1 MISVMR
7 PEFPPAVMRPEF
19 PPALPLQV
27 ADQCVKCGMCLPHC
41 PTYNVT
47 LDEAES
53 PRGRLALMQGLAHGA
68 IAPDDA
74 MAAHLDGCLT
84 CRACEV
90 VCPAKVPY
98 GRLIDSAREQLAA
111 WRPQR
116 TRAARLMAAVLT
128 HPLLRALVVAPL
140 LLYQR
145 LGLQALVRKLR
156 LLGSGRLARLESLLP
171 RLHWPRLPAASADA
185 GAADVMLF
193 ANCTSPLAEP
203 QTLRAAVAL
212 LEAAGCR
219 VAVPQDQGCCGAMH
233 QHAGLPEPA
242 RGCASRNVAA
252 FAGAA
257 PVVGVASGCTAQ
269 LLEYELML
277 GEAGTQFARRA
288 RDLGGFLLS
297 HPGFAALRFR
307 PLEARVL
314 VHTPCT
320 QRNVVKAPDTTR
332 QLLARIPGLRLE
344 ALDSACCGAAG
355 SYFVTQPAMA
365 DALLE
370 PKLEMARRTQPDLLV
385 SSNAGC
391 AMHLAAGLRRAGLEV
406 RVLHPLALLEEQR
419 ARPPA

>member
-1 MISVMR
+1 MIS
-7 PEFPPAVMRPEF
+7 AMRPEF

-41 PTYNVT
+41 PTYRVT

-53 PRGRLALMQGLAHGA
+53 PRGRLALMQGLAHGV
-68 IAPDDA
+68 ITPDAA
-74 MAAHLDGCLT
+74 MEAHLDRCLT

-90 VCPAKVPY
+90 VCPARVPY
-98 GRLIDSAREQLAA
+98 GRLIDATRERLAA
-111 WRPQR
+111 HRPQR

-128 HPLLRALVVAPL
+128 RPVLRALVVAPL
-140 LLYQR
+140 VLYQR
-145 LGLQALVRKLR
+145 LGLQWVVRRLR
-156 LLGSGRLARLESLLP
+156 LLGRGPLARLESLLP
-171 RLHWPRLPAASADA
+171 RLHWPRLPAATAPA
-185 GAADVMLF
+185 GATDVMLF

-203 QTLRAAVAL
+203 QALRAAVAL

-219 VAVPQDQGCCGAMH
+219 VAVPRDQGCCGAMH
-233 QHAGLPEPA
+233 QHAGLPDPA
-242 RGCASRNVAA
+242 RACASRNAAA

-277 GEAGTQFARRA
+277 GAAGKDLAART
-288 RDLGGFLLS
+288 RDVGGFLLS

-320 QRNVVKAPDTTR
+320 QRNVVRAPDTTR
-332 QLLARIPGLRLE
+332 QLLERIPGLRLE
-344 ALDSACCGAAG
+344 ALDSGCCGAAG

-370 PKLEMARRTQPDLLV
+370 PKLEVARRAPADLLV
-385 SSNAGC
+385 SSNVGC
-391 AMHLAAGLRRAGLEV
+391 AMHLASGLRRAGLKA

>member
-1 MISVMR
+1 MIS
-7 PEFPPAVMRPEF
+7 AMRPEF

-41 PTYNVT
+41 PTYKAT

-68 IAPDDA
+68 LAPDAA

-90 VCPAKVPY
+90 VCPARVPY
-98 GRLIDSAREQLAA
+98 GRLIDAAREQLAA
-111 WRPQR
+111 WQPQR
-116 TRAARLMAAVLT
+116 TRAARVMAAVLT
-128 HPLLRALVVAPL
+128 RPLLRALVVAPL
-140 LLYQR
+140 VLYQR

-156 LLGSGRLARLESLLP
+156 LLGRGKLARLESLLP
-171 RLHWPRLPAASADA
+171 RLHWPRLPAATSPA
-185 GAADVMLF
+185 GTADVTLF

-212 LEAAGCR
+212 LEASGCR
-219 VAVPQDQGCCGAMH
+219 VAVPPDQGCCGAVH
-233 QHAGLPEPA
+233 QHAGMPGPA
-242 RGCASRNVAA
+242 QACASRNVAA
-252 FAGAA
+252 FAGTA

-269 LLEYELML
+269 LLEYDLMV
-277 GEAGTQFARRA
+277 GEAGKDLARRA
-288 RDLGGFLLS
+288 RDIGAFLLAQ
-297 HPGFAALRFR
+297 PGFAALEFR
-307 PLEARVL
+307 ALDASVL

-320 QRNVVKAPDTTR
+320 QRNVVKAPDSTR

-344 ALDSACCGAAG
+344 ALDSGCCGAAG

-370 PKLEMARRTQPDLLV
+370 PKIEAARRAQPDLLV
-385 SSNAGC
+385 SSNVGC
-391 AMHLAAGLRRAGLEV
+391 AMHLAAGLRRAGLKV